1 MDAAAG
7 TRVRAVRALL
17 FGLVTIVAGVLAH
30 WSGSGMTA
38 SPVVVVAGFVL
49 SSAVGWRLLPCRR
62 VRSVV
67 LSSVGLQV
75 ALHVGFAASMVT
87 GSMNALSMILCQGGH
102 VGGVP
107 VNLSPGYLAP
117 QHGALALMFGLQGLP
132 MLLAHIA
139 AGALSG
145 CWLYA
150 VDRLARG
157 LGAVL
162 HSVLSSAFPTAVAA
176 GTVTLG
182 RPGRPARR
190 REHRAAAYLCDWVTG
205 GCGRRGPPV
214 CAPC

>member
-1 MDAAAG
+1 M
-7 TRVRAVRALL
+7 L

-38 SPVVVVAGFVL
+38 SPVVVVGGFVL
-49 SSAVGWRLLPCRR
+49 SSAVGWLLLPRRR

-75 ALHVGFAASMVT
+75 VLHVGFAASMVA
-87 GSMNALSMILCQGGH
+87 GGMNALSMILCQGGH
-102 VGGVP
+102 DGGVS
-107 VNLSPGYLAP
+107 VNLPPGYLAP
-117 QHGALALMFGLQGLP
+117 RHGALALMFGLQGVP

-145 CWLYA
+145 CWLNA

-162 HSVLSSAFPTAVAA
+162 HSMLRTALPTAVAA

-182 RPGRPARR
+182 RPGRPARLR
-190 REHRAAAYLCDWVTG
+190 AHRAAAYFCDWVTG
-205 GCGRRGPPV
+205 GCGRRGPPA
-214 CAPC
+214 CALC